1 MNFSKL
7 AEALISSDY
16 LTLMFQVKNVFQL
29 QLQEILGVVI
39 SIALYN
45 NM

>member
-7 AEALISSDY
+7 AEALSSDY

-29 QLQEILGVVI
+29 QLQEILGVV
-39 SIALYN
+39 
-45 NM
+45 

>member
-7 AEALISSDY
+7 AEALSSDY

-29 QLQEILGVVI
+29 QLQEILGVV
-39 SIALYN
+39 SSTAMYN

>member
-29 QLQEILGVVI
+29 QLQEILGVV
-39 SIALYN
+39 SSTAMYN